1 MIRIARIELVK
12 YVRAFVLIIICFVL
26 SEAIFVS
33 RIEAK
38 NFFQYGIFDFDT
50 FKIVNSSFTT
60 LVTSAIPFT
69 IMLNI
74 CNEFSNGYALKLI
87 SNGLPRASY
96 CTSKFILAGALATIS
111 MLLYILII
119 AFFLTIQRTTYFD
132 KAIFISSSI
141 QTLVFSLFFSSVAV
155 SISLLVRNWQYTI
168 VIYYGYVVIESLIAY
183 RFGEKISWVTYLPFH
198 FSVSIF
204 QLQTVPEH
212 FSDYWLPACIVIP
225 FCLVIVWSCY
235 HFFKKADL

>member
-1 MIRIARIELVK
+1 
-12 YVRAFVLIIICFVL
+12 
-26 SEAIFVS
+26 
-33 RIEAK
+33 
-38 NFFQYGIFDFDT
+38 
-50 FKIVNSSFTT
+50 
-60 LVTSAIPFT
+60 
-69 IMLNI
+69 
-74 CNEFSNGYALKLI
+74 
-87 SNGLPRASY
+87 
-96 CTSKFILAGALATIS
+96 

-132 KAIFISSSI
+132 RAIFISSSI

-155 SISLLVRNWQYTI
+155 SVSLLVRSWQYTI
-168 VIYYGYVVIESLIAY
+168 LIYYCYSFIETFIAY
-183 RFGEKISWVTYLPFH
+183 RFEQTAPWVAYLPFH
-198 FSVSIF
+198 FAVSIF